1 MKFGLQHPNFTF
13 DGQGAE
19 VVEKL
24 RTLAQRAEKLGF
36 DSFWVMD
43 HFHQIR
49 SAGQLQ
55 EPILESW
62 TTQAVVAGLTE
73 KIKLGT
79 LVTGIVYRHPS
90 VLAKMGATL
99 DVLSKGRLIMG
110 IGAAWNVDEAT
121 AYGIPFPPVKERMQ
135 RLEEAVQ
142 IIRKM
147 WTEESATFSGKF
159 YQVRDAYCN
168 PKPIQKPHPPIMIG
182 GGGERR
188 TLKIVAKYADACNIF
203 GSVET
208 VKKKFGVLRGHCR
221 SVGRDYDSI
230 VKSKVGR
237 IVIEKDKEK
246 LAEAVKNMSEVR
258 RQEYVRLEY
267 AIYGTP
273 EEVRRQVE
281 AFRDVGV
288 EYLIVNLEPDRELQ
302 ALELFADEVVKKL

>member
-1 MKFGLQHPNFTF
+1 
-13 DGQGAE
+13 
-19 VVEKL
+19 
-24 RTLAQRAEKLGF
+24 
-36 DSFWVMD
+36 
-43 HFHQIR
+43 
-49 SAGQLQ
+49 
-55 EPILESW
+55 
-62 TTQAVVAGLTE
+62 
-73 KIKLGT
+73 
-79 LVTGIVYRHPS
+79 
-90 VLAKMGATL
+90 
-99 DVLSKGRLIMG
+99 
-110 IGAAWNVDEAT
+110 
-121 AYGIPFPPVKERMQ
+121 
-135 RLEEAVQ
+135 
-142 IIRKM
+142 
-147 WTEESATFSGKF
+147 
-159 YQVRDAYCN
+159 
-168 PKPIQKPHPPIMIG
+168 MIG
-182 GGGERR
+182 WGGERR